1 MQHPSMLERSFRIP
15 ADAPARLVEDIE
27 AYSALVD
34 LQNKLG
40 SIAPWYQRLA

>member
-1 MQHPSMLERSFRIP
+1 MIQPFSFERSFRLP
-15 ADAPARLVEDIE
+15 PNAPARLVEDIE

-40 SIAPWYQRLA
+40 ATAPWYQRLA